1 MKSPLELFDIKDKV
15 AVITG
20 ASGAFGAVAA
30 RVLAHAGCKL
40 VLASGKKSELDE
52 IAKEC
57 EIVEVETVN
66 LRPSTA
72 ENCDM
77 LVAAAVKRFGRV
89 DILVVASGKNDVA
102 KIHTAICAFF
112 QRGLVEAELFLPW
125 SAQQLRGKIF
135 ANCEVLEERAD
146 NDGAFLRVRGEA
158 TTIESL
164 QDQVVTKPT
173 PAK

>member
-1 MKSPLELFDIKDKV
+1 MS
-15 AVITG
+15 
-20 ASGAFGAVAA
+20 A
-30 RVLAHAGCKL
+30 RR
-40 VLASGKKSELDE
+40 E
-52 IAKEC
+52 
-57 EIVEVETVN
+57 
-66 LRPSTA
+66 
-72 ENCDM
+72 
-77 LVAAAVKRFGRV
+77 
-89 DILVVASGKNDVA
+89 NDVA